1 VSSLFFLVPALSSM
15 MAYAMFG
22 ETLSLVQI
30 VGLALAIIGVSVAS
44 RG

>member
-1 VSSLFFLVPALSSM
+1 

-30 VGLALAIIGVSVAS
+30 IGLTLAVAGVSVAS